1 MTVSSIIQETITRHS
16 NSCTDIVAVKNYI
29 DAVNNYIGAMN
40 NNIGAMNNYI
50 GAVKRRNSVKHL

>member
-16 NSCTDIVAVKNYI
+16 NSSIDIVAVKNYT
-29 DAVNNYIGAMN
+29 DAV
-40 NNIGAMNNYI
+40 NNYI